1 MLHISEIKNNP
12 AVFEQ
17 AKKLNLLNKK
27 WFVFNSFSDE
37 LIGAFDSFDEAMNAN
52 LQWVIGGENA
62 RKRISNLYTPNF
74 RNTKT

>member
-52 LQWVIGGENA
+52 FQ
-62 RKRISNLYTPNF
+62 
-74 RNTKT
+74 